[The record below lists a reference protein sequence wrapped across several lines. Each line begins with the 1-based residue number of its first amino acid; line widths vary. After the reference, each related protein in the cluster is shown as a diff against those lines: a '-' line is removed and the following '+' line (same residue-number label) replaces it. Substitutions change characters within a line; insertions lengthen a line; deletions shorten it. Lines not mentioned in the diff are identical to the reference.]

1 MIGGHPNPDGILRV
15 NSREEA
21 FLDRLSEVPE
31 RQKANAETQN
41 AQLDDLSGSK
51 SPSNSFSLAPNVVSF
66 IDSDS
71 LPDASNVG
79 STSTKHIDGPTVDL
93 SSSTA
98 NLNSLGGQAEG
109 NLFFNDGNR
118 LNIRRYSN
126 CRSQSI
132 RKSRRKVDW
141 TAFHRREGSRKSSC

>member
-51 SPSNSFSLAPNVVSF
+51 SPSNSFSLAPM
-66 IDSDS
+66 
-71 LPDASNVG
+71 
-79 STSTKHIDGPTVDL
+79 
-93 SSSTA
+93 
-98 NLNSLGGQAEG
+98 
-109 NLFFNDGNR
+109 
-118 LNIRRYSN
+118 
-126 CRSQSI
+126 
-132 RKSRRKVDW
+132 W
-141 TAFHRREGSRKSSC
+141 